1 MLILASTSPWRR
13 MLLER
18 LQLPFETASPEVD
31 ETPLPEETVA
41 EMVRRLSR
49 AKAEAVARQHPEAFV
64 IGSDQSAEADGMIL
78 HKPGSYARAFEQ
90 LRHLSGR
97 TVTFHTG
104 LCVCHAGRCVE
115 TMDRSVTHFRPLDDT
130 LIDWYLKKERPY
142 NCAGAIK
149 SEGLGAL
156 LIERIEND
164 DPAALIGLPLL
175 KLVDLLNEL
184 NYPFPWQTR
193 GSSH

>member
-1 MLILASTSPWRR
+1 
-13 MLLER
+13 
-18 LQLPFETASPEVD
+18 
-31 ETPLPEETVA
+31 
-41 EMVRRLSR
+41 
-49 AKAEAVARQHPEAFV
+49 
-64 IGSDQSAEADGMIL
+64 MIL

-104 LCVCHAGRCVE
+104 LCVCHAGLCVE